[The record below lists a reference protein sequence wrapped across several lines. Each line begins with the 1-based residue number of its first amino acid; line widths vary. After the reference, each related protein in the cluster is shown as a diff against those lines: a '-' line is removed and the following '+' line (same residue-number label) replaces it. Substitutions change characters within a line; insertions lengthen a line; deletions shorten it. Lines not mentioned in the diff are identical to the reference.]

1 MKKGEA
7 LAQLLMTAAADK
19 TCTVEDLQMRVKR
32 AGRQRNQL
40 GVSSGQGA
48 WRARVPLLQ
57 WPDLDVRVDYE
68 LRLGRADSANRIPL
82 ASWRARYRGH
92 RQQSRKHPWRFTV
105 QRSGLRRDVA
115 RLLKAVAISLEPPHL
130 YVALHGAR
138 WWAVAEVD

>member
-7 LAQLLMTAAADK
+7 LAQLLLTAAADK

-32 AGRQRNQL
+32 AGRQRHQL

-82 ASWRARYRGH
+82 AGWRARYRGH
-92 RQQSRKHPWRFTV
+92 RHQSRKHPWRFTV

-130 YVALHGAR
+130 
-138 WWAVAEVD
+138 

>member
-7 LAQLLMTAAADK
+7 LPQLLMTAAADK

-32 AGRQRNQL
+32 AGRQRDQL

-57 WPDLDVRVDYE
+57 WPDLDVRVDYK
-68 LRLGRADSANRIPL
+68 LRLGRADSANQIPL
-82 ASWRARYRGH
+82 AGWRARYLGH
-92 RQQSRKHPWRFTV
+92 RHQSRKHPWRFTV

-115 RLLKAVAISLEPPHL
+115 RLLEAAAISLEPPHL
-130 YVALHGAR
+130 
-138 WWAVAEVD
+138 